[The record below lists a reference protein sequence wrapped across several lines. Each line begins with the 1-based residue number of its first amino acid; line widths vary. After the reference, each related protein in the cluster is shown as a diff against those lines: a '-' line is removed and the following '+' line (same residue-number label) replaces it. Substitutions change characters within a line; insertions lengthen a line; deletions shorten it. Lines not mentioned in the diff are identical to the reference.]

1 MRLFAFVLP
10 ALALLASAC
19 GGTGHGGLTNV
30 PSPSRI
36 ELTTAEQHDVIANGP
51 ESCPPVEGASDP
63 LPNRAGRC
71 PEAPKKAAKTPD
83 ASKAPSP

>member
-1 MRLFAFVLP
+1 MRLFAFVIP

-19 GGTGHGGLTNV
+19 GGPGQGGLTNV

-36 ELTTAEQHDVIANGP
+36 ELSTTEQHDVIANGP
-51 ESCPPVEGASDP
+51 ESCPPSEGDADP

-71 PEAPKKAAKTPD
+71 PEKPKKGAK
-83 ASKAPSP
+83 SPPAQAR